1 MKAIIRL
8 KQLNELL
15 ENYPY
20 PLPFHTHLK
29 EYFKHHKNLG
39 SKDRKELRS
48 LAYGFFRLGKALR
61 NQTFE
66 KRVLI
71 GNYLTA
77 ESRITNG
84 TLQYL
89 IEQTGTPIPD
99 LSQLSTKEERI
110 NSVTALFPDFRV
122 EDIFPFKEKVSP
134 SLDLKALALSYLS
147 QPSVW
152 IRIRKDKI
160 QETES
165 ELLAQNITFEKYNPL
180 SWSFPAETNLT
191 ELQSFKQGFFRIQ
204 DLSTQ
209 QTAEFFKAKESE
221 IWWDACAGAGGKS
234 LALKD
239 IAPEV
244 ILYATDKR
252 PAILGN
258 LEERFRV
265 FNIKKFET
273 FVVNLEEESPENFP
287 MFDGIIADVPCSGS
301 GTWAR
306 NPENLLYFTEND
318 IERYQ
323 QKQISILKHIYPK
336 LKQGKPLVYIT
347 CSVFTAENEDVINQ
361 FLQEHKDM
369 EIEEQKYIKGYQRG
383 AENIFVCRMIKK

>member
-8 KQLNELL
+8 KQLYQLM
-15 ENYPY
+15 ENYSY

-29 EYFKHHKNLG
+29 DYFKHHKNLG

-61 NQTFE
+61 NQPFE
-66 KRVLI
+66 KRILI
-71 GNYLTA
+71 GNYLSA
-77 ESRITNG
+77 ESNLINETLKYLKDQTETPLPEFSETN
-84 TLQYL
+84 
-89 IEQTGTPIPD
+89 
-99 LSQLSTKEERI
+99 TKEERI
-110 NSVTALFPDFRV
+110 KAVCKLFPDFKI
-122 EDIFPFKEKVSP
+122 ENIFPFPDKISP
-134 SLDLKALALSYLS
+134 ALDMKAMALSFLS
-147 QPSVW
+147 QPKVW
-152 IRIRKDKI
+152 IKVNNNK
-160 QETES
+160 
-165 ELLAQNITFEKYNPL
+165 AQDVENEFLSQNLVFEKYEPL
-180 SWSFPAETNLT
+180 TWGLPAETNLT
-191 ELQSFKQGFFRIQ
+191 DLQSFKKGNFRIQ

-209 QTAEFFKAKESE
+209 QSANYFKAKENE
-221 IWWDACAGAGGKS
+221 TWWDACAGAGGKS

-239 IAPEV
+239 VSPGV
-244 ILYATDKR
+244 MLYATDKR

-306 NPENLLYFTEND
+306 NPENLLYFSEND
-318 IERYQ
+318 IERYR
-323 QKQISILKHIYPK
+323 QKQISILKNIYPK
-336 LKQGKPLVYIT
+336 LKPGKPLVYIT
-347 CSVFTAENEDVINQ
+347 CSVFSAENEEVVNQ

-369 EIEEQKYIKGYQRG
+369 EIEVQEYIKGYERG